1 MDNHRRGLYGR
12 AGMICCALF
21 APALISLITGP
32 LASAD
37 PAADV
42 AAAAGQ
48 IVTIGPIPFDGF
60 TDTLAF
66 NDSTFA
72 FDNYL
77 IGTVDG
83 SVFNLD
89 TFVGPSGSGSF
100 EVLLT
105 DPGLFQLGVFD
116 VDGSVRFIDN
126 FIGVDFIPADPGL
139 ALLG

>member
-1 MDNHRRGLYGR
+1 MDKNHRGLGGT
-12 AGMICCALF
+12 ALMAFCALF
-21 APALISLITGP
+21 APPLISLMISP

-37 PAADV
+37 PTPGAVD
-42 AAAAGQ
+42 Q
-48 IVTIGPIPFDGF
+48 IVTLGPTSIDGF
-60 TDTLAF
+60 TDTFAF

-77 IGTVDG
+77 VGTVDG

-89 TFVGPSGSGSF
+89 TFSGAPGSNSF

-105 DPGLFQLGVFD
+105 DPGVFQLGAVD
-116 VDGSVRFIDN
+116 VDGSVRLIDN
-126 FIGVDFIPADPGL
+126 FLSADFLPTDPGL

>member
-1 MDNHRRGLYGR
+1 MDKHHRRLYGR
-12 AGMICCALF
+12 AGMACCALF
-21 APALISLITGP
+21 APALISVITGP

-42 AAAAGQ
+42 AAAGQ
-48 IVTIGPIPFDGF
+48 IVTLGPIPFDGF

-83 SVFNLD
+83 SFSTLTRSLAHLD
-89 TFVGPSGSGSF
+89 RAHSRFRLPT
-100 EVLLT
+100 
-105 DPGLFQLGVFD
+105 PGFF
-116 VDGSVRFIDN
+116 SSAFSTSTVRF
-126 FIGVDFIPADPGL
+126 V
-139 ALLG
+139 

>member
-1 MDNHRRGLYGR
+1 M
-12 AGMICCALF
+12 ACCALF
-21 APALISLITGP
+21 APALISVITGP

-42 AAAAGQ
+42 AAAGQ
-48 IVTIGPIPFDGF
+48 IVTLGPIPFDGF

-66 NDSTFA
+66 DDSTFA

-77 IGTVDG
+77 TGTVDG

-89 TFVGPSGSGSF
+89 TFFGPAGSGSF

-105 DPGLFQLGVFD
+105 DPGVFQLGVFD
-116 VDGSVRFIDN
+116 VDGSVRLIDN
-126 FIGVDFIPADPGL
+126 FIGADFIPADPGL